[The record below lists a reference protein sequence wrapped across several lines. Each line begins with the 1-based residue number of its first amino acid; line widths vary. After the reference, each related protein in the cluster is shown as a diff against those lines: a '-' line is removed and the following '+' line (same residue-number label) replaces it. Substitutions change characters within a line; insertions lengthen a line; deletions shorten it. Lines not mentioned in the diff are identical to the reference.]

1 MPRLLCAACGL
12 PSTNSTPPFPLPDRD
27 ASLRPSLGLQKVSI
41 KLSFYSIV
49 LWWCNGIEFLLFI
62 YDGAP
67 YQTQESKLRRSVDI
81 VVGTPGRVKD
91 HIERENIDPSQLKFR
106 VLDEANEMLRMSF
119 VEDVELIL
127 GKVQDVSKVHTF
139 LFNATLPDWVNGG
152 RTIIFTEKKESA
164 SELAGLLPGARALH
178 GDIQQSQREVV
189 EVTGSLEIRKIYP
202 CLPSF
207 KAEFTASLQIKYT
220 IQNKLHRNGGL
231 EDLVTTKAM
240 LAKITKNPRE
250 YNQAFVEQF
259 KIFHQELKDFFNAG
273 RFIFE
278 IENFN

>member
-27 ASLRPSLGLQKVSI
+27 ASLRPSLGLQK
-41 KLSFYSIV
+41 
-49 LWWCNGIEFLLFI
+49 
-62 YDGAP
+62 
-67 YQTQESKLRRSVDI
+67 TQESKLRRSVDI

-178 GDIQQSQREVV
+178 GDIQQSQREVTLSDFRPDV
-189 EVTGSLEIRKIYP
+189 H
-202 CLPSF
+202 
-207 KAEFTASLQIKYT
+207 FTKSWK
-220 IQNKLHRNGGL
+220 
-231 EDLVTTKAM
+231 
-240 LAKITKNPRE
+240 
-250 YNQAFVEQF
+250 
-259 KIFHQELKDFFNAG
+259 
-273 RFIFE
+273 
-278 IENFN
+278 

>member
-1 MPRLLCAACGL
+1 MNP
-12 PSTNSTPPFPLPDRD
+12 TPPFLLSDRD
-27 ASLRPSLGLQKVSI
+27 ASLRPPLGLQKISI

-62 YDGAP
+62 YGGAP
-67 YQTQESKLRRSVDI
+67 YQTQESKLRRGVDI

-91 HIERENIDPSQLKFR
+91 HIERENIDLIQLKFR

-127 GKVQDVSKVHTF
+127 GKVQDVSKVHTL
-139 LFNATLPDWVNGG
+139 LFNTTLPDWVKHGPAYPRHYTLGG

-189 EVTGSLEIRKIYP
+189 KVTG
-202 CLPSF
+202 
-207 KAEFTASLQIKYT
+207 
-220 IQNKLHRNGGL
+220 
-231 EDLVTTKAM
+231 VT
-240 LAKITKNPRE
+240 
-250 YNQAFVEQF
+250 
-259 KIFHQELKDFFNAG
+259 D
-273 RFIFE
+273 
-278 IENFN
+278 